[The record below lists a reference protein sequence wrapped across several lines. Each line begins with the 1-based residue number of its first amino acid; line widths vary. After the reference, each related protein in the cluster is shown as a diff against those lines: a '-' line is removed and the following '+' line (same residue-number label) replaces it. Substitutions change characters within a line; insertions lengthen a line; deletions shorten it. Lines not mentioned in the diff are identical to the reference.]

1 VNVRSLTVYGHD
13 LVMTG
18 IALVVAYNLR
28 VTGEFWTAH
37 APTTLTIGLPLL
49 ILLAAPVYWFGGLY
63 RGVWRYAS
71 LPDLVR
77 LLRAVTVLCIVFTI
91 GMFLAT
97 RLEGMPRSL
106 PFILWFVLVALLG
119 GPRFAYRL
127 YRDHRTAHAE
137 AARLQGGA
145 APILLAGA
153 KDEADIFIRQLA
165 RDKTPPYRAV
175 GIVDLKRGRVG
186 REIRG
191 VKILGS
197 VDALPEIVHAL
208 ERAGNRPQRIV
219 LTVPPGEIGGPAV
232 RRLLDQADQ
241 LGLSLSR
248 LPPPTELRDAGDNT
262 PVEVRPIAVEDLL
275 GRPQASLDRTA
286 IADLIRGRRVLVTGA
301 GGTIGG
307 ELARQVAALGPSELA
322 VLDVGEYA
330 LYAIDLE
337 LAESF
342 PDLARRSVLCDVR
355 DRARVAERMAAIRPD
370 VVFHAAALKHVPI
383 VEAHPAEGALTNV
396 VGTRNVADAARACGA
411 RAMVLISTDKAV
423 RPTNVMG
430 ATKRV
435 AEAYCQSLDL
445 SIQQAGGTGT
455 RFMTVRFGNVL
466 GSSGSVVPL
475 FQRQLQRGGPLT
487 VTHPEVRRYFMT
499 VREAV
504 ELVLQAS
511 AHGLDREAARGRVF
525 VLDMGEPV
533 RIADLARQM
542 IRLAGLRPETDVK
555 IVFTGLRPGEKL
567 YEEILTDAEGAT
579 RTDAEG
585 VFIASPHV
593 ADHAIVARA
602 VAELERAAQS
612 DDEEKLL
619 AILRN
624 MVPDYE
630 RRAAG

>member
-1 VNVRSLTVYGHD
+1 MNVRSLMVYAHD
-13 LVMTG
+13 VAMTA

-28 VTGEFWTAH
+28 VTGEFWTAYG
-37 APTTLTIGLPLL
+37 PTTLTVGLPLL
-49 ILLAAPVYWFGGLY
+49 VVLAAPVYWYGGLY

-71 LPDLVR
+71 VPDLVR
-77 LLRAVTVLCIVFTI
+77 LLRAVTVLCVVFTV
-91 GMFLAT
+91 GMFLLT

-106 PFILWFVLVALLG
+106 PFILWFALVALLG

-127 YRDHRTAHAE
+127 YRDHRAARSE
-137 AARLQGGA
+137 AARMAGGA
-145 APILLAGA
+145 TPILLAGA
-153 KDEADIFIRQLA
+153 KDEAEIFIRQLA
-165 RDKTPPYRAV
+165 REKVPPYRAV
-175 GIVDLKRGRVG
+175 GIVDLKGGRVG

-191 VKILGS
+191 VKILGN
-197 VDALPEIVHAL
+197 VDALPEIVRSL
-208 ERAGNRPQRIV
+208 ERAGNRPSRIV
-219 LTVPPGEIGGPAV
+219 LTVPPGEIGGPVV

-241 LGLSLSR
+241 LGVALSR
-248 LPPPTELRDAGDNT
+248 LPPPTELRDAGDR

-286 IADLIRGRRVLVTGA
+286 IAGLIRGRRVLVTGA

-307 ELARQVAALGPSELA
+307 ELSRQVAALGPAELA
-322 VLDVGEYA
+322 VLDASEYA

-337 LAESF
+337 LAERF
-342 PDLARRSVLCDVR
+342 PDLPRRSLLCDVR
-355 DRARVAERMAAIRPD
+355 DRARVAARMAGLRPE
-370 VVFHAAALKHVPI
+370 VVFHAAALKHVPV
-383 VEAHPAEGALTNV
+383 VEAHPAEGALTNA
-396 VGTRNVADAARACGA
+396 VGTRNVADAARACGV

-445 SIQQAGGTGT
+445 AIQQGGGTGT

-475 FQRQLQRGGPLT
+475 FQRQLERGGPLT
-487 VTHPEVRRYFMT
+487 VTHPDVRRYFMT

-511 AHGLDREAARGRVF
+511 AHGMENDAARGRVF

-542 IRLAGLRPETDVK
+542 IRLAGLQPEKDVQ

-567 YEEILTDAEGAT
+567 FEEILTDAEGAT
-579 RTDAEG
+579 RTNADG

-593 ADHAIVARA
+593 ADHAIVSRA
-602 VAELERAAQS
+602 VTELERAATGG
-612 DDEEKLL
+612 DEEKLM

-624 MVPDYE
+624 MVPDYD